1 MIICPKFAFF
11 FLLLLISLRKFILEL
26 EVLIGKAWLNP
37 SNHCHLSVLG
47 ILIYFA
53 VQFQLR
59 FLCFCILVLFGSL
72 LSPFSR
78 GWVVLVYTVFI

>member
-1 MIICPKFAFF
+1 MIICPEFAFYF
-11 FLLLLISLRKFILEL
+11 LLISLLKSILEL

-47 ILIYFA
+47 ILLYFA

-59 FLCFCILVLFGSL
+59 FLCFLYLGSVRE
-72 LSPFSR
+72 F
-78 GWVVLVYTVFI
+78 VVSFL

>member
-1 MIICPKFAFF
+1 MIICPKFAFYF
-11 FLLLLISLRKFILEL
+11 LLISLLKSILEL

-59 FLCFCILVLFGSL
+59 FLCFLYLGLVWEF
-72 LSPFSR
+72 
-78 GWVVLVYTVFI
+78 VVSFL